1 MLGDN
6 WCPRVGDNWRP
17 GNSELTG
24 VSLDEF
30 EDIDGHDPM
39 DGCAPELV

>member
-1 MLGDN
+1 MLT
-6 WCPRVGDNWRP
+6 DNWRP

-30 EDIDGHDPM
+30 EDKDGSDPC
-39 DGCAPELV
+39 DGWPSFMV